1 MVFISNKAF
10 VLLICIWLLVVFPE
24 KVSSLK
30 SSQFA
35 LRWSTQQQQQNEL
48 MMSKSRRML
57 NGLVSKELNTGI
69 KSAPVSKTFDPNG
82 SSKRTVRKGSDPI
95 HNRS

>member
-10 VLLICIWLLVVFPE
+10 VLLIIGLLVVLPE
-24 KVSSLK
+24 KVSSLT
-30 SSQFA
+30 SSH
-35 LRWSTQQQQQNEL
+35 SQQQNEL
-48 MMSKSRRML
+48 RMSKSRRML
-57 NGLVSKELNTGI
+57 NGLVKEEELNTGI

-82 SSKRTVRKGSDPI
+82 SSKRKVRKGSDPI

>member
-10 VLLICIWLLVVFPE
+10 VFLLICIGLLVVC
-24 KVSSLK
+24 SHS
-30 SSQFA
+30 
-35 LRWSTQQQQQNEL
+35 QQQNEL
-48 MMSKSRRML
+48 RLSTSRRML
-57 NGLVSKELNTGI
+57 KGLVTEEELNTGF

-82 SSKRTVRKGSDPI
+82 SSKRKVRKGSDPI